1 MASGE
6 QSLFRKETMDRI
18 SSPEDLTDYL
28 KVTNP
33 GIWIVLVAVIILL
46 GGIFV
51 WSCVGVLE
59 TTSKATVVVSDHTAV
74 VVMQDNVNL
83 AQGMQLRV
91 STENAK
97 IASVRSDE
105 YGRML
110 GLAEVSL
117 PDGSY
122 EGTVV
127 TEQKHAIDFLIK
139 AGASDVG
146 S

>member
-1 MASGE
+1 MQAKVSFTQKVKEEICSLSFSDEHLRAILASFIRING
-6 QSLFRKETMDRI
+6 SLLLNNKKEGI
-18 SSPEDLTDYL
+18 AL
-28 KVTNP
+28 K
-33 GIWIVLVAVIILL
+33 
-46 GGIFV
+46 
-51 WSCVGVLE
+51 
-59 TTSKATVVVSDHTAV
+59 
-74 VVMQDNVNL
+74 
-83 AQGMQLRV
+83 
-91 STENAK
+91 TENAK